1 MEDKK
6 MTRHGQKMHSCDEIF
21 GKLHVIH
28 ARWYRRQAS
37 PCRFLLF
44 LFFFFFFFFFFLV
57 AHKFCLGYMSR
68 LRRLLS
74 SPHVHFEVSFRAG
87 SVRQSLWIKR
97 PWPALTFTI
106 VVNYSKLLFFLSH
119 TPLTLAGVG
128 APNARRLP
136 PWPQR
141 ELCHLY
147 FHLWLEV
154 YIRIHRSVRL
164 WAEFQS

>member
-1 MEDKK
+1 MNLPSLQRLALRDKIKEPVWVRKSRMEDKK

-44 LFFFFFFFFFFLV
+44 LFFLFFFFFFFLV

-106 VVNYSKLLFFLSH
+106 VVNYSKLLFFY
-119 TPLTLAGVG
+119 PTL
-128 APNARRLP
+128 L
-136 PWPQR
+136 
-141 ELCHLY
+141 
-147 FHLWLEV
+147 
-154 YIRIHRSVRL
+154 
-164 WAEFQS
+164 